1 MTYPVRLVGP
11 TPKGTL
17 MTVSSRPIAVVT
29 GASSGIGEQYARRY
43 AREGYDLVLVAR
55 SENVLQ
61 SLADELGAA
70 HHVHVDVH
78 SADLADAA
86 AVTTLVNKLASD
98 LPRLDHLVN
107 CAGVAPNGDLA
118 NTDEAALK
126 QMIDLN
132 ITALTL
138 LTRAAIIRMRAAGT
152 GTIVN
157 VASAAG
163 YQPMPHMA
171 AYAASK
177 SYVLMFTEAMYEE
190 NRRHGLRILAV
201 SPGDTATPMSAGS
214 KNARKPEQVVD
225 TTWRAMS
232 RNAPAV
238 VDGAANSILTT
249 VVARALPKRLG
260 LRITERMFRD
270 MA

>member
-1 MTYPVRLVGP
+1 MTSSARPV
-11 TPKGTL
+11 
-17 MTVSSRPIAVVT
+17 AVVT

-55 SENVLQ
+55 SQDVLH
-61 SLADELGAA
+61 SLASELTAA
-70 HHVHVDVH
+70 HQIHVDVH
-78 SADLADAA
+78 AADLADAE
-86 AVTTLVNKLASD
+86 AVAILVKKLASE

-118 NTDEAALK
+118 NTDEMALRH
-126 QMIDLN
+126 MIDLN

-138 LTRAAIIRMRAAGT
+138 LTRAAIIRMRGEGT

-163 YQPMPHMA
+163 YQPIPHMA
-171 AYAASK
+171 AYSASK

-190 NRRHGLRILAV
+190 NRRYGLRIFAV
-201 SPGDTATPMSAGS
+201 SPGDTDTPMSAHPD
-214 KNARKPEQVVD
+214 KARKPEQVVD

-232 RNAPAV
+232 GNAPSV
-238 VDGAANSILTT
+238 VDGAANAILTT
-249 VVARALPKRLG
+249 LATRAFPRRLG
-260 LRITERMFRD
+260 LRITEKMFRD

>member
-1 MTYPVRLVGP
+1 MVAMTD
-11 TPKGTL
+11 
-17 MTVSSRPIAVVT
+17 SSRPVAVIT

-55 SENVLQ
+55 SEKVLR
-61 SLADELGAA
+61 SLAGELAAA
-70 HHVHVDVH
+70 HQILVEVHP
-78 SADLADAA
+78 ADLADVEASA
-86 AVTTLVNKLASD
+86 ILAKRLTSE
-98 LPRLDHLVN
+98 LPRLDHLIN

-118 NTDEAALK
+118 NADEEALR

-163 YQPMPHMA
+163 YQPMPHLA

-190 NRRHGLRILAV
+190 NRRHGLRIFAV
-201 SPGDTATPMSAGS
+201 SPGDTATPMSATPE
-214 KNARKPEQVVD
+214 KARKPEQVVE

-232 RNAPAV
+232 GTAPSV
-238 VDGAANSILTT
+238 VDGGVNRLLTT
-249 VVARALPKRLG
+249 LVTRMFPKRLG
-260 LRITERMFRD
+260 LRMTEKMFRE

>member
-1 MTYPVRLVGP
+1 MTN
-11 TPKGTL
+11 
-17 MTVSSRPIAVVT
+17 SSRPTAVIT

-55 SENVLQ
+55 STDVLQ
-61 SLADELGAA
+61 ALAGELSAA
-70 HHVHVDVH
+70 HRVDVRVH
-78 SADLADAA
+78 PADLGEPE
-86 AVTTLVNKLASD
+86 AVATLVKKLTTE

-118 NTDEAALK
+118 DTDEAALR
-126 QMIDLN
+126 QMIELN

-138 LTRAAIIRMRAAGT
+138 LTRAAILRMRAAGT

-163 YQPMPHMA
+163 YQPMPHLA

-190 NRRHGLRILAV
+190 NRGRGLRIFAV
-201 SPGDTATPMSAGS
+201 SPGDTATPMSEHPET
-214 KNARKPEQVVD
+214 ARKPELVVD

-232 RNAPAV
+232 GSAPSV
-238 VDGAANSILTT
+238 VDGGLNRLLTT
-249 VVARALPKRLG
+249 LMTRVVPKRLS
-260 LRITERMFRD
+260 LRITEKMFRD
-270 MA
+270 FA

>member
-1 MTYPVRLVGP
+1 MTN
-11 TPKGTL
+11 
-17 MTVSSRPIAVVT
+17 SSRPTAVIT

-55 SENVLQ
+55 STDVLQ
-61 SLADELGAA
+61 ALAGELSAA
-70 HHVHVDVH
+70 HRVDVDVH
-78 SADLADAA
+78 PADLGEPE
-86 AVTTLVNKLASD
+86 AVATLVQKLTTE

-118 NTDEAALK
+118 DTDEAALR
-126 QMIDLN
+126 QMIELN

-138 LTRAAIIRMRAAGT
+138 LTRAAILRMRAAGT

-163 YQPMPHMA
+163 YQPMPHLA

-190 NRRHGLRILAV
+190 NRGRGLRIFAV
-201 SPGDTATPMSAGS
+201 SPGDTATPMSAHPET
-214 KNARKPEQVVD
+214 ARKPELVVD
-225 TTWRAMS
+225 TTWRTMS
-232 RNAPAV
+232 GSAPSV
-238 VDGAANSILTT
+238 VDGGLNRLLTT
-249 VVARALPKRLG
+249 LMTRVVPKRLN
-260 LRITERMFRD
+260 LRITEKMFRD
-270 MA
+270 FA

>member
-1 MTYPVRLVGP
+1 
-11 TPKGTL
+11 
-17 MTVSSRPIAVVT
+17 MTVSSRPVAVVT

-61 SLADELGAA
+61 SLATELAAA
-70 HHVHVDVH
+70 HQIHVAVH
-78 SADLADAA
+78 PADLTDAEA
-86 AVTTLVNKLASD
+86 TAILAKNLTSE

-118 NTDEAALK
+118 NTSEAALQ

-138 LTRAAIIRMRAAGT
+138 LTRAAIIRMRAAGA

-177 SYVLMFTEAMYEE
+177 SYVLMFTEAMCEE
-190 NRRHGLRILAV
+190 NRAHGLRILAV
-201 SPGDTATPMSAGS
+201 SPGDTDTPMSAGS

-225 TTWRAMS
+225 TTWRALS
-232 RNAPAV
+232 GNAPSV
-238 VDGAANSILTT
+238 VDGAANTILTT
-249 VVARALPKRLG
+249 LVTRLLPKRLA
-260 LRITERMFRD
+260 LRVTEKMFRD

>member
-1 MTYPVRLVGP
+1 M
-11 TPKGTL
+11 
-17 MTVSSRPIAVVT
+17 SSRPLAVIT

-55 SENVLQ
+55 SADVLQ
-61 SLADELGAA
+61 SLAGELRQRYR
-70 HHVHVDVH
+70 VDVDVH
-78 SADLADAA
+78 PADLTDAE
-86 AVTTLVNKLASD
+86 AVAGLVKTLTTE

-107 CAGVAPNGDLA
+107 CAGVAPNGDLID
-118 NTDEAALK
+118 TDEAALT

-138 LTRAAIIRMRAAGT
+138 LTRAAIIRMRTAGA

-163 YQPMPHMA
+163 YQPMPHLA

-190 NRRHGLRILAV
+190 NRRHGLRIFAV
-201 SPGDTATPMSAGS
+201 SPGDTDTPMSAGS
-214 KNARKPEQVVD
+214 RNARKPEEVVD

-232 RNAPAV
+232 GSAPSV
-238 VDGAANSILTT
+238 VDGRTNRVLTA
-249 VVARALPKRLG
+249 VVSRLFPKRLA
-260 LRITERMFRD
+260 LRLTEKMFRD

>member
-1 MTYPVRLVGP
+1 MSNPARP
-11 TPKGTL
+11 T
-17 MTVSSRPIAVVT
+17 AVIT
-29 GASSGIGEQYARRY
+29 GASSGIGEHYARRY

-55 SENVLQ
+55 RGDLLQ
-61 SLADELGAA
+61 TLADELSAQHQVA
-70 HHVHVDVH
+70 VDVH
-78 SADLADAA
+78 PADLAQAPDVA
-86 AVTTLVNKLASD
+86 KLADKLTTD

-118 NTDEAALK
+118 NADEAALR

-138 LTRAAIIRMRAAGT
+138 LTRAAIIRMRAAGA

-157 VASAAG
+157 VSSAAG
-163 YQPMPHMA
+163 YQPMPHLA

-190 NRRHGLRILAV
+190 NRQHGLRIFAV
-201 SPGDTATPMSAGS
+201 SPGDTATPMSATPE
-214 KNARKPEQVVD
+214 KARKPEQVVD

-232 RNAPAV
+232 GSAPSV
-238 VDGAANSILTT
+238 VDGGVNRLLTT
-249 VVARALPKRLG
+249 LMTRVLPKRVG
-260 LRITERMFRD
+260 LRITEKMFREI
-270 MA
+270 A

>member
-1 MTYPVRLVGP
+1 MTI
-11 TPKGTL
+11 
-17 MTVSSRPIAVVT
+17 SSRPVAVVT

-55 SENVLQ
+55 SEKVLQ
-61 SLADELGAA
+61 SLANELSSA
-70 HHVHVDVH
+70 HQIDVDVH
-78 SADLADAA
+78 AADLADAE
-86 AVTTLVNKLASD
+86 AVATLGKKLTSE

-118 NTDEAALK
+118 TADEGALR
-126 QMIDLN
+126 QMVDLN

-138 LTRAAIIRMRAAGT
+138 LTRAAIIRMRASGT

-157 VASAAG
+157 IASAAG
-163 YQPMPHMA
+163 YQPMPHLA
-171 AYAASK
+171 AYSASK

-190 NRRHGLRILAV
+190 NRRFGLRIFAV
-201 SPGDTATPMSAGS
+201 SPGDTDTPMSAHPE
-214 KNARKPEQVVD
+214 KARKPEQVVD

-232 RNAPAV
+232 GNAPSV
-238 VDGAANSILTT
+238 VDGAANAILTT
-249 VVARALPKRLG
+249 LVTRAFPKKLG
-260 LRITERMFRD
+260 LRLTEKMFRE